1 MHMLKRAGFAAILAA
16 AAAAIAP
23 GTAQAQKCDDIVIG
37 AAVSATGIYA
47 ANGRNTKNGYEF
59 ALKKINDAGGVKIGD
74 KCYHLT
80 IKYYDDEST
89 PARAAQLV
97 ERLIDQDNVKFMLG
111 PYGSPLTKAILPV
124 TEKYKTPVVQGE
136 AASRSLFTQGYKYHF
151 GIIATSDKYLAPA
164 IDMAAHFA
172 KKAGKDPSKVKI
184 AMIYQDD
191 AFSLDVRQ
199 GVVDQM
205 KKYKMSATI
214 DDRMPKDLNDI
225 TGFLTKV
232 KAIKPD
238 LLIVSGHEKGAVT
251 AARQMGELK
260 IQVPLVAVTHCESGK
275 VTVDFPKVAE
285 GLLCPTQWDETMKA
299 EDPLFGTAANFNK
312 EFKAAHPD
320 YKVVPYQVA
329 QGTAAVYVWADA
341 FKRAQSLD
349 QEKVREAL
357 IKTDMKTFFGGVKFA
372 ADGSNPGKDTILRQI
387 QGGKYKVV
395 WPLDVAAAQPNYPR
409 QANY

>member
-1 MHMLKRAGFAAILAA
+1 MLKRAGFAAVLAA
-16 AAAAIAP
+16 AAVANAP
-23 GTAQAQKCDDIVIG
+23 ATAQAQKCDDIVIG

-59 ALKKINDAGGVKIGD
+59 AVKKINDAGGVKIGD
-74 KCYHLT
+74 KCYHIA

-172 KKAGKDPSKVKI
+172 KKEGKDPSKVKI

-205 KKYKMSATI
+205 KKYKMTATI

-238 LLIVSGHEKGAVT
+238 LLIISGHEKGAVT
-251 AARQMGELK
+251 AARQMGDLK
-260 IQVPLVAVTHCESGK
+260 IQVPLVAVTHCEAAK
-275 VTVDFPKVAE
+275 VTQDFPKVSD
-285 GLLCPTQWDETMKA
+285 GFLCPTQWDETMKA
-299 EDPLFGTAANFNK
+299 EDPLFGSAANFDK

-329 QGTAAVYVWADA
+329 QGTAAVYVWSDA

-349 QEKVREAL
+349 QEKVRQAL
-357 IKTDMKTFFGGVKFA
+357 IKTDLKTFFGGVKFA

-387 QGGKYKVV
+387 QDGKYKVV